1 MEHIDLHTHSHFSDG
16 SMTPTDLVAL
26 AKESGLKAIALTDH
40 DTTDGVAEA
49 IEAGKKYDIEVISGI
64 EFSAVSTGETHI
76 LGFGI
81 DIENPELAEAIDRAK
96 ELRLINNRRTAEAL
110 QKLGFD
116 ITVEDAKK
124 LSPVGNMGRAHFAKA
139 MEIKG
144 YVNSVKEAFDLYL
157 QKGKPA
163 YNSLRLLE
171 PEEAIRLIH
180 AAGGKAFLAH
190 LHLTK
195 LKGKE
200 LEDYVIRLKN
210 AGLDGIEGYYTD
222 YDEAMQE
229 EYQALARKHNLI
241 ISGGTDFHGANKP
254 HIKMGV
260 GYGNL
265 EIPYELLKTIVNQ

>member
-1 MEHIDLHTHSHFSDG
+1 MDYIDLHTHSHFSDG

-26 AKESGLKAIALTDH
+26 AKENGLKAIALTDH
-40 DTTDGVAEA
+40 DTFDGVGEA
-49 IEAGKKYDIEVISGI
+49 LEAGKKYGVEVIPGI

-81 DIENPELAEAIDRAK
+81 DITNKEINNAVNKAK
-96 ELRLINNRRTAEAL
+96 ELRLINNQRTAEAL
-110 QKLGFD
+110 QRLGFD

-124 LSPVGNMGRAHFAKA
+124 LSPVGNMGRAHFAKVMA
-139 MEIKG
+139 QKG
-144 YVNSVKEAFDLYL
+144 YVSSVKEAFDLYL

-163 YNSLRLLE
+163 FNSLRLLE

-195 LKGKE
+195 FKGEE
-200 LEDYVIRLKN
+200 LENYVIRLKN
-210 AGLDGIEGYYTD
+210 AGLDGIEGYYTE
-222 YDEAMQE
+222 YDDDMQA
-229 EYQALARKHNLI
+229 EYQALAKKHKLL

-254 HIKMGV
+254 HIKIGV

-265 EIPYELLKTIVNQ
+265 KIPYELLEKIKQ

>member
-1 MEHIDLHTHSHFSDG
+1 MDYIDLHTHSHFSDG

-26 AKESGLKAIALTDH
+26 AKESGIKAIALTDH

-49 IEAGKKYDIEVISGI
+49 IEAGKKYGVEIIPGI

-81 DIENPELAEAIDRAK
+81 DINNPELTAAIDRAK
-96 ELRLINNRRTAEAL
+96 ELRLVNNQRTADAL

-124 LSPVGNMGRAHFAKA
+124 LSPVGNMGRAHFAKVMA
-139 MEIKG
+139 QKG

-163 YNSLRLLE
+163 FNSLRLLE

-195 LKGKE
+195 YKGGE
-200 LEDYVIRLKN
+200 LENYVIRLKN

-222 YDEAMQE
+222 YDDTMQE
-229 EYQALARKHNLI
+229 E
-241 ISGGTDFHGANKP
+241 F
-254 HIKMGV
+254 
-260 GYGNL
+260 
-265 EIPYELLKTIVNQ
+265 